1 MDVKDVVKE
10 VAGLLQL
17 SNILNLDFEDN
28 VEMAAIDSTTQRDID
43 LIVKCLNL
51 VLHRIATEYVE
62 LLKRDTVSVVN
73 GMFDL
78 TTLGE
83 KIYKVKKVVGCEKY
97 RVVDNKLFAENGNYE
112 IVYSYFPEELDFDD
126 QLEYFENLSH
136 FAIYYGICSEFLMI
150 LGDFSQSEIWES
162 KFENSMEMAKSN
174 LKVVDIKHK
183 RWR

>member
-1 MDVKDVVKE
+1 MEVKNLVRE
-10 VAGLLQL
+10 VAELLQL
-17 SNILNLDFEDN
+17 SNILSVDFDDAD
-28 VEMAAIDSTTQRDID
+28 EMAAIDSTTQRDID

-62 LLKRDTVSVVN
+62 LLKKEPIMVSN
-73 GMFDL
+73 GAFDL
-78 TTLGE
+78 TMLDE

-97 RVVDNKLFAENGNYE
+97 QVVNDKLFAENGNYE
-112 IVYSYFPEELDFDD
+112 IVYSYFPEKLDFDD
-126 QLEYFENLSH
+126 TLEYFENLSQ

-162 KFENSMEMAKSN
+162 KFENAMEMAKTD
-174 LKVVDIKHK
+174 LKVVNVKHK